1 MYFCHNWELK
11 LGIFTYEFSYFL
23 KDKMGLRMKNFS
35 IFGIHRKMWFF
46 REVYKKPIYRGDCL
60 KRGALAVGRFKGGLA
75 RKRRVVFKSKL
86 KSDTL
91 VKSNKHN
98 SMMMFTFSV
107 FDWSYLFLANLVSKF
122 KTRNIFFRDIWS
134 KK

>member
-1 MYFCHNWELK
+1 
-11 LGIFTYEFSYFL
+11 
-23 KDKMGLRMKNFS
+23 MKNFS

-60 KRGALAVGRFKGGLA
+60 KRGASAVGRFKGGLA

-86 KSDTL
+86 KSDTS

-98 SMMMFTFSV
+98 SMVMFTFSV
-107 FDWSYLFLANLVSKF
+107 FDWSYLFWQ
-122 KTRNIFFRDIWS
+122 IWS
-134 KK
+134 QNSKPETSFLGIFGPKNKNHQFKLKFGS

>member
-1 MYFCHNWELK
+1 
-11 LGIFTYEFSYFL
+11 
-23 KDKMGLRMKNFS
+23 
-35 IFGIHRKMWFF
+35 MWLF

-98 SMMMFTFSV
+98 SMVMFTFSV

>member
-1 MYFCHNWELK
+1 MEFTEKCGF
-11 LGIFTYEFSYFL
+11 LGRFT
-23 KDKMGLRMKNFS
+23 
-35 IFGIHRKMWFF
+35 
-46 REVYKKPIYRGDCL
+46 KKPIYRGDCL

-98 SMMMFTFSV
+98 SMVMFTFSD
-107 FDWSYLFLANLVSKF
+107 FDWSYLFFANLVSKF